1 MKKLISL
8 ILISLL
14 ALSLAACRESQ
25 MAGNDPTAA
34 PTQSAS
40 AERQTAVPTEAPAKA
55 ETAAP
60 TERPNETMR
69 PLGTPMPTSP
79 GEEPEGFPKV
89 ILGRENGFIVKGDG
103 SLWGWGKNSG
113 GQIGDGTRND
123 RSSPVYIA
131 NGLTPISVGET
142 VLALAE
148 DGSLWGWGE
157 NGRAQLGLGD
167 TDDRLLPAKL
177 MDNVTNA
184 FEYDNRTYALT
195 GDGGLYVWGCDNP
208 DSLTPDERGERMKP
222 RLLLNGVRYVEDG
235 HAVTEDGDLYQLV
248 FGQAHKLIS
257 GVSRFW
263 FTEGGAVIWER
274 PDGGLR
280 CEELSDG
287 IVNEIAIGE
296 NVLSVTTVYG
306 TAWILTTDGA
316 LYRYVVETES
326 APYWIDP
333 AEVHK
338 LRFFMD
344 GVTEFV
350 GDAHSDIYM
359 GENAENWNYDVEL
372 ALKADGELW
381 AWSYMSSTATGIA
394 YMGENGKPYLVA
406 HNVKTI
412 FRNGPMTYLI
422 TNDGEVPAS
431 GAGEDK
437 GISGSLGTGDGM
449 SHIAFT
455 ALGLTGIRSVS
466 GVCFIKY
473 NYSNSSLTKLYT
485 RVYAA
490 AGDGTVYA
498 WGWNGDGFLGA
509 GEGKIVSV
517 PETVIT
523 AE

>member
-1 MKKLISL
+1 
-8 ILISLL
+8 
-14 ALSLAACRESQ
+14 
-25 MAGNDPTAA
+25 
-34 PTQSAS
+34 
-40 AERQTAVPTEAPAKA
+40 
-55 ETAAP
+55 
-60 TERPNETMR
+60 
-69 PLGTPMPTSP
+69 
-79 GEEPEGFPKV
+79 
-89 ILGRENGFIVKGDG
+89 
-103 SLWGWGKNSG
+103 
-113 GQIGDGTRND
+113 
-123 RSSPVYIA
+123 
-131 NGLTPISVGET
+131 
-142 VLALAE
+142 
-148 DGSLWGWGE
+148 
-157 NGRAQLGLGD
+157 
-167 TDDRLLPAKL
+167 
-177 MDNVTNA
+177 MDNVSEA
-184 FEYDNRTYALT
+184 FEYEYRTFALT
-195 GDGGLYVWGCDNP
+195 NSGGLYVWGCDDP
-208 DSLTPDERGERMKP
+208 DSLTPDEREEQMKP

-257 GVSRFW
+257 GVSRFC
-263 FTEGGAVIWER
+263 FTECGAVIWER

-280 CEELSDG
+280 CEELRDG
-287 IVNEIAIGE
+287 VVNEIAIGE

-316 LYRYVVETES
+316 LYRCVVETNS

-338 LRFFMD
+338 LRFVMD

-350 GDAHSDIYM
+350 GDAHTDIYM
-359 GENAENWNYDVEL
+359 GENAEYWNYDVEL

-381 AWSYMSSTATGIA
+381 AWSYMSSTATGI
-394 YMGENGKPYLVA
+394 ERLDVNGRPYLVA

-422 TNDGEVPAS
+422 TNDGEVLAS

-437 GISGSLGTGDGM
+437 GISGSLGTGDGK

-455 ALGLTGIRSVS
+455 ALDLPRIAEIS
-466 GVCFIKY
+466 GVHFIQY

-490 AGDGTVYA
+490 AEDGTVYA

-509 GEGKIVSV
+509 GERKIVSA
-517 PETVIT
+517 PETMIT